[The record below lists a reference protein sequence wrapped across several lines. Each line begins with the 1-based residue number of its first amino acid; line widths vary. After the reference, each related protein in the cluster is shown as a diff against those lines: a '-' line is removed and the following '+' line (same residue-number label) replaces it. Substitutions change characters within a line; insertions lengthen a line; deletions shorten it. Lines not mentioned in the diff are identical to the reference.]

1 MATKKAT
8 ALKSKSVNVV
18 RKTQKT
24 IEYIAV
30 SDLVYD
36 PENPRL
42 PHSIVDS
49 HNETDVINWMLGDAS
64 ILELMGS
71 IGLKDFFEAEPLL
84 VVPGANNKWV
94 VVEGNRRLT
103 AVKLLLNPELAEKRP
118 KAVLE
123 ISKEALI
130 KPKEVPVIKYDS
142 RKEILDYLGFKHITG
157 VKPWPAL
164 AKAKYLQQL
173 QPEYTHLKKQ
183 DQYRALAKAIGSRSD
198 YVKDLLST
206 VDIYDKMSKK
216 DFFDIP
222 GLKEDTIDF
231 GVYYNAM
238 KYSGISKYIGVND
251 KLQDPNSKID
261 LKKLKEIASWISEK
275 DDNKQTRLG
284 ESRNLGLL
292 NQIIDNPKAL
302 ELFKAGRKLEDAVM
316 YTGEPSDLVQQ
327 AINESF
333 SQLQYA
339 NTNGYLV
346 NRPAETEL
354 NTLKQISELSET
366 LINTF
371 LNKLAKLNSKKK

>member
-1 MATKKAT
+1 MAKK
-8 ALKSKSVNVV
+8 KSAEIAKLAP
-18 RKTQKT
+18 KT
-24 IEYIAV
+24 IDYISV
-30 SDLVYD
+30 DDLLYD

-42 PHSIVDS
+42 PHTIVNS
-49 HNETDVINWMLGDAS
+49 HDEAEVINWMLSDAS

-71 IGLKDFFEAEPLL
+71 IGLKGFFEAEPLL
-84 VVPGANNKWV
+84 VVPGKDNKFI

-103 AVKLLLNPELAEKRP
+103 AVKLLRNPALAEKRS

-123 ISKEALI
+123 ISKEAVM
-130 KPKEVPVIKYDS
+130 ETETVPVIKYEN
-142 RKEILDYLGFKHITG
+142 RKQILDYLGFKHITG

-173 QPEYTHLKKQ
+173 QPEYKNLKRN
-183 DQYRALAKAIGSRSD
+183 DQYKALAKAIGSRSD

-206 VDIYDKMSKK
+206 VDIYDKMAKK

-238 KYSGISKYIGVND
+238 KYSGIAKYIGVD
-251 KLQDPNSKID
+251 EKLQNPNAKLD
-261 LKKLKEIASWISEK
+261 LNRLKDLASWISEK
-275 DDNKQTRLG
+275 DENKQTRLG

-292 NQIIDNPKAL
+292 NQVLDNPKAL
-302 ELFKAGRKLEDAVM
+302 ALFKSGRKLDDAVT
-316 YTGEPSDLVQQ
+316 YTGEPSELVQQ

-333 SQLQYA
+333 TQLQYA

-346 NRPAETEL
+346 TKPSESAI
-354 NTLKQISELSET
+354 NTLKEIIAIAET
-366 LINTF
+366 LVESFN
-371 LNKLAKLNSKKK
+371 AKLLKNKVKRK

>member
-1 MATKKAT
+1 MATRKVSSPDLKKT
-8 ALKSKSVNVV
+8 H
-18 RKTQKT
+18 KT
-24 IEYIAV
+24 IQYVAV
-30 SDLVYD
+30 DDLLYD

-49 HNETDVINWMLGDAS
+49 HKEADVINWMLKDAS

-84 VVPGANNKWV
+84 VVPTKNKKFI

-103 AVKLLLNPELAEKRP
+103 AVKLLRHPNLAEKRP
-118 KAVLE
+118 NAVLE
-123 ISKEALI
+123 ISKDAKI
-130 KPKEVPVIKYDS
+130 KPETVPVIIYDT

-173 QPEYTHLKKQ
+173 QPEYANLKKS

-238 KYSGISKYIGVND
+238 KYSGIAKYIGVDERN
-251 KLQDPNSKID
+251 QDPNSKID
-261 LKKLKEIASWISEK
+261 LKKLKELASWISEK
-275 DDNKQTRLG
+275 DSNNQTRLG

-302 ELFKAGRKLEDAVM
+302 DLFKSGRKLEDAVM
-316 YTGEPSDLVQQ
+316 YTGEPADLVQQ

-333 SQLQYA
+333 TQLQYA
-339 NTNGYLV
+339 NSNGYLV
-346 NRPAETEL
+346 NQPTES
-354 NTLKQISELSET
+354 QISTLREIATLSET
-366 LINTF
+366 LADTF
-371 LNKLAKLNSKKK
+371 ANKLSKLKGKKK